1 MGIRMA
7 LKRTISRSGARTSRI
22 EALESR
28 QLFSATL
35 VEITIPTTPTAP
47 VKHVKH
53 AVKHDVLHKSNGNN
67 VSASGGQH
75 ANIGYEAFA
84 G

>member
-1 MGIRMA
+1 MA
-7 LKRTISRSGARTSRI
+7 LKRKSFRSSGTISRI
-22 EALESR
+22 EPLESR
-28 QLFSATL
+28 QLLSATL
-35 VEITIPTTPTAP
+35 VEITIPVTTSPTPP

-53 AVKHDVLHKSNGNN
+53 ALVKHKVSHNN